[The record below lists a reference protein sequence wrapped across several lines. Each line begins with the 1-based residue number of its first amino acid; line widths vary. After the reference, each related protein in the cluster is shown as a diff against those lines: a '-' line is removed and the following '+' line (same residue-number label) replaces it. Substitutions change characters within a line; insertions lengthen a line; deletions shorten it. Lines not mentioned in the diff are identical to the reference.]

1 MHIGIPEILLIIL
14 LIIVLFGT
22 SRFPRIMQNLAEGLK
37 VFKKSMNEKEG
48 KSNTKSQRTSSKNK
62 STKTTKKKK
71 INSK

>member
-37 VFKKSMNEKEG
+37 VFKKSMNEKDG
-48 KSNTKSQRTSSKNK
+48 KSNTKSQRISSKNK